1 MPATKLELL
10 IKMLRKQITDYSK
23 TNQVA
28 AKKFQEMLEK
38 TIEEYHARRKHLSA
52 EEAGETQ
59 ETTSE
64 EIIRNATEQ
73 ALKILKEMQLDR
85 ASFRKIGL
93 TFEEKAFYD
102 ILIALRD
109 EHNFEYGEDKSIDG
123 VIINDK
129 CKVLAKKVKEI
140 IDTKSSFADWLN
152 NENVRNDF
160 Y

>member
-38 TIEEYHARRKHLSA
+38 TIEEYHSRRKHLSA

-64 EIIRNATEQ
+64 ETTEET
-73 ALKILKEMQLDR
+73 AE
-85 ASFRKIGL
+85 
-93 TFEEKAFYD
+93 
-102 ILIALRD
+102 
-109 EHNFEYGEDKSIDG
+109 
-123 VIINDK
+123 
-129 CKVLAKKVKEI
+129 
-140 IDTKSSFADWLN
+140 
-152 NENVRNDF
+152 
-160 Y
+160 